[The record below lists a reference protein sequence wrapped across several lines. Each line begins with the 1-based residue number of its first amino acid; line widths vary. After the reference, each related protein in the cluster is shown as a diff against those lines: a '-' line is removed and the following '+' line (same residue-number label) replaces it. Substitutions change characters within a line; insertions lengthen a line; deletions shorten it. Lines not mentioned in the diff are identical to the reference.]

1 MKLPKGKKLELKI
14 IRVNVL
20 KLKKWFEKWF
30 ESMNSSCFIA
40 SLHKKSLMQKITK
53 KLSKELWKT
62 LNSMGLPS
70 KAVTA
75 SNIKCNKAKM
85 KQCLMQ
91 QKTALSL
98 KTIFE
103 VMHKTW
109 QVSYIL
115 HLIFL
120 LNLKLHPTMQQHSVK
135 ELNFRLLETS
145 PQKILSIWKRLNP
158 SKAAGIDNL
167 SGKF

>member
-14 IRVNVL
+14 IRVNGL

-109 QVSYIL
+109 QLSYIL

-120 LNLKLHPTMQQHSVK
+120 LNLKLHPTMTITQCQRIEFST
-135 ELNFRLLETS
+135 FRDVSSKNIKYLETFK
-145 PQKILSIWKRLNP
+145 PI
-158 SKAAGIDNL
+158 
-167 SGKF
+167 